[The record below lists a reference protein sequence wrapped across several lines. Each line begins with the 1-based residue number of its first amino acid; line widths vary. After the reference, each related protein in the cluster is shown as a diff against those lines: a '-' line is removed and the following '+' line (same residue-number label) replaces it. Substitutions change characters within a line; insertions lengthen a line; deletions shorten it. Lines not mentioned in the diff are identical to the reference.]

1 MTWFVLQLAVNLNS
15 ADLVEFCKSYFQI
28 VTSSIALYILWLNS
42 DSLKAHASY
51 LSAMVLIPTLFF
63 TVVQVGELLIFGTS
77 QSWFWLGDIS
87 ITTATDAGRFQAVNF
102 LSYIRPTA
110 QYHEPSYLALVA
122 FCFYCIQHSTHVS
135 ANSWIKSICLIL
147 VFVSFSATV
156 WLLALMFILLFQ
168 LGLRTRLLTV
178 LAVAL
183 LAVPLELYDFFRI
196 SEIFTYGT
204 SAWHRI
210 GKPLIETS
218 LNINAYPFGVPL
230 GNTRFVFDNSVL
242 LMASYFGVL
251 FLFAIP
257 VVVFVSFIYAGVR
270 IPLFFLLAAMMVNGA
285 IITIESVILVGL
297 VFIVFSRPRRKV
309 AVIRL
314 GSSTAAL

>member
-1 MTWFVLQLAVNLNS
+1 
-15 ADLVEFCKSYFQI
+15 
-28 VTSSIALYILWLNS
+28 
-42 DSLKAHASY
+42 
-51 LSAMVLIPTLFF
+51 
-63 TVVQVGELLIFGTS
+63 
-77 QSWFWLGDIS
+77 
-87 ITTATDAGRFQAVNF
+87 
-102 LSYIRPTA
+102 
-110 QYHEPSYLALVA
+110 
-122 FCFYCIQHSTHVS
+122 
-135 ANSWIKSICLIL
+135 
-147 VFVSFSATV
+147 
-156 WLLALMFILLFQ
+156 
-168 LGLRTRLLTV
+168 
-178 LAVAL
+178 
-183 LAVPLELYDFFRI
+183 
-196 SEIFTYGT
+196 
-204 SAWHRI
+204 
-210 GKPLIETS
+210 LIETS